1 MSARPLALLLSFAAL
16 LPAAIACSSQAT
28 APAEPT
34 ASAVETTAPLSIVAE
49 SLLAPAT
56 PPALPPE
63 PSQGAL
69 AGRRI
74 CIDPGHDGFWT
85 PGAAGRDRA
94 GRLPRHPTGISL
106 NEHELTLA
114 VAERLR
120 PLLEAEGASV
130 CVTRK
135 SAAES
140 GGLQLAPVDLNGD
153 GRVRT
158 RGQAVEDEPE
168 RIQPRIDWANQFEA
182 DILLSIHFNG
192 LEDRSVHGTEVY
204 FTDGGLRRDDGRRLA
219 AAVLEGLLDELRGAG
234 FTTVDRG
241 IKSDAYQRYS
251 PEETRRLI
259 SANAAAIRANGSDPA
274 NCPACYRLFTL
285 GNNPMSPRPGRY
297 LGVLV
302 EVEFL
307 SNPDV
312 VETLILRPDSLDLI
326 ARGLAEGLYRFY
338 ALQ

>member
-1 MSARPLALLLSFAAL
+1 
-16 LPAAIACSSQAT
+16 
-28 APAEPT
+28 
-34 ASAVETTAPLSIVAE
+34 
-49 SLLAPAT
+49 
-56 PPALPPE
+56 LPPE

-69 AGRRI
+69 AGRRL